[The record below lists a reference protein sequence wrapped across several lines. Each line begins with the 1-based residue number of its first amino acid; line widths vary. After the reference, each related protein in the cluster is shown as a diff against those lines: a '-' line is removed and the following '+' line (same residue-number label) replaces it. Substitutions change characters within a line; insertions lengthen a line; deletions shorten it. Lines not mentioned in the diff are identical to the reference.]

1 MKLEGIDALV
11 SKAEEMSRKL
21 EVKRNRLKELQR
33 AGRRLSVKRVR
44 EQDVVASLG
53 NLREALQGDVGVA
66 AQMLKALIGDVVIE
80 SRQIEGQRSP
90 EMVARFTINAI
101 PAMAVL
107 NRSKSSESDDP
118 TVTMWEFLDDD
129 RWTIPT
135 DGPASLYG
143 VEVSLNPMPK
153 YELHLPQIIAM
164 TTAGSSI
171 SLISRALGVGAEVVR
186 DALHLHHTG
195 ARPPKRIDGRRRK
208 RKQPE
213 TPHVPKYKQ
222 LAGEVDRRRKAGE
235 GFDRLA
241 RELKVSR
248 ATVVRAYD
256 FANRDEAIAAANS
269 GRSPNRPNY
278 RQSDVSKAAEGR

>member
-1 MKLEGIDALV
+1 MLLASFK
-11 SKAEEMSRKL
+11 
-21 EVKRNRLKELQR
+21 RLKPCSL
-33 AGRRLSVKRVR
+33 AICRLFP
-44 EQDVVASLG
+44 ET
-53 NLREALQGDVGVA
+53 
-66 AQMLKALIGDVVIE
+66 
-80 SRQIEGQRSP
+80 SP
-90 EMVARFTINAI
+90 TI
-101 PAMAVL
+101 
-107 NRSKSSESDDP
+107 DDP
-118 TVTMWEFLDDD
+118 TDTMWEFLDDD

-135 DGPASLYG
+135 DGPASLRG
-143 VEVSLNPMPK
+143 VEVSLNPIPK

-171 SLISRALGVGAEVVR
+171 SLISRALGVSAEVVR

-213 TPHVPKYKQ
+213 TPYVPKYKQ

-241 RELKVSR
+241 RELRVSR

-256 FANRDEAIAAANS
+256 FANRDEAIAAAHS

-278 RQSDVSKAAEGR
+278 RQGEVYKAAEGR

>member
-1 MKLEGIDALV
+1 
-11 SKAEEMSRKL
+11 
-21 EVKRNRLKELQR
+21 
-33 AGRRLSVKRVR
+33 
-44 EQDVVASLG
+44 
-53 NLREALQGDVGVA
+53 
-66 AQMLKALIGDVVIE
+66 VVIE

-90 EMVARFTINAI
+90 EMMARFTINAI

-107 NRSKSSESDDP
+107 NRSKSSELDDP
-118 TVTMWEFLDDD
+118 TDTMWEFLDDD

-135 DGPASLYG
+135 DGPASFRG
-143 VEVSLNPMPK
+143 VEVSLNPIPK
-153 YELHLPQIIAM
+153 YELLLPQIAAM

-171 SLISRALGVGAEVVR
+171 SLISRALGVSAEVVR